1 MSKKVHTQP
10 KNNIVYIYMYIFFR
24 SQNLEEKCSTVEGLL
39 SLSDEKVKAMLEN
52 YADGQEES
60 RRLIAALKHLQ
71 AYTGI
76 IVTGKFSYST
86 F

>member
-1 MSKKVHTQP
+1 
-10 KNNIVYIYMYIFFR
+10 
-24 SQNLEEKCSTVEGLL
+24 VEGLL

>member
-1 MSKKVHTQP
+1 MLEVDIKLRITKCLTKLLSTCTL
-10 KNNIVYIYMYIFFR
+10 YMYVLFR

-71 AYTGI
+71 AYTGK
-76 IVTGKFSYST
+76 GLL
-86 F
+86 

>member
-1 MSKKVHTQP
+1 MLFV
-10 KNNIVYIYMYIFFR
+10 YMYSFFHL
-24 SQNLEEKCSTVEGLL
+24 QNLEEKCSTVEGLL

-71 AYTGI
+71 AYTG
-76 IVTGKFSYST
+76 TCKRLLYQEDSLL
-86 F
+86 

>member
-1 MSKKVHTQP
+1 
-10 KNNIVYIYMYIFFR
+10 MYACFHL
-24 SQNLEEKCSTVEGLL
+24 QNLEEKCSTVEGLL

-71 AYTGI
+71 AYTGT
-76 IVTGKFSYST
+76 VHSLSPLLK
-86 F
+86 